1 MMLPMQ
7 VLLIDDDEVDQQAVT
22 RALRQSPLNCKLTYA
37 ATAVEGLKF
46 VSEKNFDAILLDYR
60 LPDMDGLDVL
70 KALRGGSFSEVAVIM
85 LSNQE
90 DETLAD
96 QCLEAGAQ
104 DFVLKDEVTGR
115 RLSRAVRQAR
125 HRYQIEQSLRNSR
138 EQLRDLSERDPLTGL
153 NNRRGFEIALGC
165 ALARAKR
172 GKEPLAIL
180 LLDLDEFKS
189 INDTMGH
196 DAGDE
201 LLKELSRRL
210 SRTIREGDSLCRLG
224 GDEFVIL
231 MTNYDYDEHV
241 VLLADRIIQI
251 FKKPFLIGDTEKK
264 ITTSIGIATLDSSGD
279 NATDLLR
286 FADVAMYQ
294 AKRDGRNQ
302 LRFYSVAL
310 QKAAQLRANMKNDL
324 VGAVERKEFKVFYQ
338 AQINPVDGSLGGIE
352 ALLRWEHP
360 NFGLLTPEPF
370 LHVAEETRMIIEIG
384 DWVLRE
390 GCRQLN
396 DWQTRFPDNSPK
408 LAIAVNLSA
417 AQIKQNSLCEKIESY
432 LSEFG
437 LDAGSLELEITEG
450 SMNSNVSDAI
460 DTLSSITDNGITLSL
475 DDFGTGYSSLEH
487 LKKFR
492 ISVLKIDKEFVDSVG
507 VDEKKEQ
514 LLIAII
520 AFAKALG
527 MKVVAEGVETKE
539 QAEFCSKN
547 GCDLLQGFY
556 YSRPVTA
563 HEFETLF
570 LAK

>member
-46 VSEKNFDAILLDYR
+46 ASEKNFDAILLDYR